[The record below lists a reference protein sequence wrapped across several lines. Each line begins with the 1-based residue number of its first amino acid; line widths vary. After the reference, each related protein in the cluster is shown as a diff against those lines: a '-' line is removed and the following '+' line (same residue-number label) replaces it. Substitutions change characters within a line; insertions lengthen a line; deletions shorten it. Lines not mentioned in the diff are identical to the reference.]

1 MFRKYQT
8 VVKHELNCEL
18 GVSIWSLHSQLQ
30 QLIQELMNQLRTE
43 YMVLWAQDR
52 QAGNKQYKV
61 SQCRKAQFRTVQN
74 SSANLDGSPVQAF
87 SLSSLTFATYDLAN
101 NRKLYEKSFMGS
113 SCTAKKVWKRL
124 TLKRE
129 KNWTL
134 RHYGSRTVR
143 ALICWSTCSLRS
155 ATGHIN
161 QIIFLSNRGHSTFH
175 YMLRKHDKDRRRVSQ
190 KQKD

>member
-1 MFRKYQT
+1 MDVQEISNCSEAWTELWIRCEHLELAQPTSAIDTGINESIENWIHGFVSTRQT
-8 VVKHELNCEL
+8 
-18 GVSIWSLHSQLQ
+18 SWQ
-30 QLIQELMNQLRTE
+30 Q
-43 YMVLWAQDR
+43 
-52 QAGNKQYKV
+52 KV
-61 SQCRKAQFRTVQN
+61 SQCRKARFRTVQN

-87 SLSSLTFATYDLAN
+87 SLSSLTFATYNLAN
-101 NRKLYEKSFMGS
+101 NRKLYEKSFVGS

-134 RHYGSRTVR
+134 RHCGSRTVR